1 MEHHLATY
9 YIHALSD
16 LNSGCMSTSTM
27 LIYAVDLK
35 KNVKTLSQQQQQ
47 HDDLF
52 KFSKK
57 QPVKLMTMLM

>member
-1 MEHHLATY
+1 
-9 YIHALSD
+9 
-16 LNSGCMSTSTM
+16 MSTSTM

-57 QPVKLMTMLM
+57 QPVKLMTMLMWKKLTSTFNSKI